1 MELGRAYLESELDCG
16 CGRECGCLRV
26 PVAMDPSYSL
36 LIRFDPQRRDGRCDF
51 VMALTL
57 RICMAWTKI
66 RGMAGT
72 KELLRWF
79 CIQQKA

>member
-1 MELGRAYLESELDCG
+1 
-16 CGRECGCLRV
+16 
-26 PVAMDPSYSL
+26 MDPSYSL